1 MAYPSL
7 TTNAIAQT
15 GMATTGIGSVIG
27 AVGNIESGYSN
38 ANAAKYQAQV
48 AENNSAIAGRN
59 AEFATQEGNVQ
70 AENQGLKNRSQAGSI
85 IANTAANGID
95 VNSGSAKQ
103 VQQSQQILGNLDAMT
118 IRSNA
123 AREAYGY
130 QTQAQNFTAEAAL
143 KSSEAKNDVSAG
155 FMGAGSSLLSGASS
169 LGKQY
174 SAWVSESGNSDDS
187 QRAVLAGG

>member
-7 TTNAIAQT
+7 TTNDIAQT

-38 ANAAKYQAQV
+38 ANATKYQAQV

-118 IRSNA
+118 IRSSA